1 MEVIFSKDSLQKR
14 TYAAGEPIINNESTR
29 MLFFVISGK
38 VDAYNQQAFLIASY
52 GPGRY
57 FNARHFFFKDDAIT
71 FIADENTQLY
81 AVNKDALLQLL
92 AANNQNGYMLL
103 QEAFATPGE
112 HIRIKEEQE
121 AGLSI
126 IAQIQEAFVN
136 VEEADDKLVKESV
149 PEATAAGTNE
159 DVKQQAAGAVKG
171 AFPSFFLPEHK
182 GYLGITHPEYRQ
194 LVFEKEYTCPC
205 CDKKF
210 HSYRV
215 FNSKLVNEKPPRYD
229 LRQYYK
235 NFEVEWYDIITCKYC
250 YFSTFSSLFLEPKG
264 FSGSAIVNKLKD
276 ARNELTLN
284 FEQERDIEYVIAT
297 HYLALLTANAF
308 SSYRQLK
315 ARIWGNLSWL
325 YEDTGDEEIAKT
337 AALNAAEAY
346 KTLYLESKL
355 NALQEQHTS
364 LTIAGMLYRVGE
376 LKDIKRWLLQ
386 AKRINNGKK
395 QYVDLADDLIDM
407 LRKDVPTTL
416 ES

>member
-1 MEVIFSKDSLQKR
+1 MEVIFFEGSLQKR
-14 TYAAGEPIINNESTR
+14 TYAAGEPIINNESNR
-29 MLFFVISGK
+29 ALFFVISGK
-38 VDAYNQQAFLIASY
+38 VDAYDQQAFLISSY

-57 FNARHFFFKDDAIT
+57 FNARHFFFNDDTIT
-71 FIADENTQLY
+71 FIADENTELY

-92 AANNQNGYMLL
+92 AANPKNGYMILRD
-103 QEAFATPGE
+103 AFAAP
-112 HIRIKEEQE
+112 EEYMRVKAEQTAE
-121 AGLSI
+121 PSI
-126 IAQIQEAFVN
+126 LTQIQAAFVGAK
-136 VEEADDKLVKESV
+136 EADDKLAKE
-149 PEATAAGTNE
+149 AIQNAANTYE
-159 DVKQQAAGAVKG
+159 DVKQQFIEVEKSV
-171 AFPSFFLPEHK
+171 FPSFFLPEHK
-182 GYLGITHPEYRQ
+182 GYPGITHPEYRQ

-205 CDKKF
+205 CDKSF

-250 YFSTFSSLFLEPKG
+250 YFSTFTNLFLEPKG

-276 ARNELTLN
+276 ARSELTLN
-284 FEQERDIEYVIAT
+284 FDQERDIEYVIAT
-297 HYLALLTANAF
+297 HYLALITANAF

-325 YEDTGDEEIAKT
+325 YEDTGDEEIAKI

-346 KTLYLESKL
+346 KTLYLESKM

-364 LTIAGMLYRVGE
+364 LSIAGMLYRVGE

-395 QYVDLADDLIDM
+395 QYVDLADDLLDL
-407 LRKDVPTTL
+407 LRKDTP
-416 ES
+416 